1 MATVDEK
8 GALDGGATCS
18 LEGNENKPSGGA
30 TPTPG
35 SVDDTATGA
44 QDGAQDG
51 TPEIVYPGS
60 ASFALI
66 ALALCLIIYVITL
79 DSTVLATAVPVITDE
94 FDSLKDV
101 GWYSSVY
108 FMTTAITQLLYGR
121 LYTRYPIKYNYSVAM
136 LFFLVGSALCG
147 AAPNSPALIVGRALA
162 GIGCSGL
169 LVGTFSLVP
178 YIAHP
183 TKQPLFM
190 GLIGGTMGIGYAT
203 GPLIGGAFTEHVT
216 WRWNFYLNLPVGAFS
231 YAIFLL
237 FVRTPKRHSDKFT
250 SWKDFLET
258 FDLLGLLA
266 LAPSIVCLLLALQ
279 WGGTVYAWNSG
290 RVIALLVLFALL
302 GIAFIGLELW
312 QGDKS
317 MLPARVF
324 AQRSVAG
331 AVLFCFCTSGASFLL
346 LYYIPIWFQ
355 GSLERTPFESGV
367 DTLPLVIANTIS
379 SLAGGILIGVIGYIW
394 PFLIFSSIFT
404 AVGAGLFT
412 LFSLSTSTG
421 EWIGYQVIYGLGMG
435 LCAQTPVMVAQ
446 NVLPLEDIPIGSGMV
461 MFTQTFA
468 GAIFTAVAQ
477 TLFANEL
484 AKNLG
489 NTGVPGVDASSV
501 LTEGVTSLTRGLEG
515 DDKIAVLEAL
525 NSAIVDSWKLPL
537 ALCCISIIGALTV
550 ERRKIRG
557 KEKPADT
564 EKEAETPSQ
573 EA

>member
-8 GALDGGATCS
+8 GASDRGATSS
-18 LEGNENKPSGGA
+18 LEGNENKPLDGA

-35 SVDDTATGA
+35 SVDGTAAGA

-51 TPEIVYPGS
+51 TPEIVYPGT
-60 ASFALI
+60 ASFSLI

-147 AAPNSPALIVGRALA
+147 AAPNSSALIVGRALA

-302 GIAFIGLELW
+302 GIAFIALELW
-312 QGDKS
+312 QGEKS
-317 MLPARVF
+317 
-324 AQRSVAG
+324 
-331 AVLFCFCTSGASFLL
+331 
-346 LYYIPIWFQ
+346 
-355 GSLERTPFESGV
+355 SLERTPFESGV

-394 PFLIFSSIFT
+394 PFLIFSSVFT

-412 LFSLSTSTG
+412 LFDLSTSTG

-435 LCAQTPVMVAQ
+435 LSAQTPVMVAQ

-477 TLFANEL
+477 TLFANKL
-484 AKNLG
+484 GKNLG

-501 LTEGVTSLTRGLEG
+501 LTEGVTSLTKGLDG
-515 DDKIAVLEAL
+515 HDKIAVLEAL
-525 NSAIVDSWKLPL
+525 NDAIVDSWKLPL
-537 ALCCISIIGALTV
+537 ALCCISIIGAVTI